1 MATSVRG
8 LAEVVIFVEDVGR
21 SLVFYRDV
29 LGLNVMAQPD
39 ARGAVFL
46 QAGPASLEC
55 PQQIV
60 LVPRPRD
67 APAPGSQ
74 RTQRVLH
81 HIGVEIAAEDFERER
96 TRLEQLGF
104 DVRLGKH
111 PFLPLRGMYIDDP
124 DGNEVE
130 LIAAKR

>member
-1 MATSVRG
+1 VAAVRG
-8 LAEVVIFVEDVGR
+8 LAEIVVFVSDVERALG
-21 SLVFYRDV
+21 FYRDV
-29 LGLNVMAQPD
+29 LGLPVMAQPD

-46 QAGPASLEC
+46 QAGPAAVSC

-60 LVPRPRD
+60 LVPRPKD
-67 APAPGSQ
+67 APAPGPA

-81 HIGVEIAAEDFERER
+81 HIGVEIAPEAFDGERER
-96 TRLEQLGF
+96 LAGLGF
-104 DVRLGKH
+104 DVRLGEH

-130 LIAAKR
+130 LIAAKP